1 MLVALLTTIVLQ
13 WLRLTYGVVQ
23 NFFKEEPRN
32 QSVLLGEDAL
42 LKCSAHE
49 SPLVSQWRNNDGSLL
64 GFHGAGKLSG
74 HEGRFS
80 YVIHSPDEKHLK
92 IENVTLR
99 DDGLFECQM
108 IHPSL
113 GAYRTSAFVNVLVS
127 PEKVAIMD
135 IDPDSVINVVEGND
149 YNLSCMAANG
159 KPHAVIN
166 WYIHGKKIED
176 GVIRWTEMNANRT
189 VTAFAILSWKPR
201 KSDIGAVLTCEAL
214 HPSTSSQFRVNIT
227 PNVLYP
233 SEVPKIDV
241 LSQPSL
247 LKPGDNI
254 TMKCSVVGGNPPPRL
269 LWFLHRN
276 LIGSNYTYN
285 ELTKETV
292 NIYSM
297 VVDADDNGA
306 VYECQS
312 TNLADDVPL
321 SEGIRLSVLFAPRSI
336 EISGETTVRTGHIVA
351 LQCRTG
357 LSNPAAKI
365 SWLINGQAVQSVIH
379 SYLEQTTGTVTV
391 SNLTISSTDVN
402 VVKHQIN
409 VQCIAVNDQ
418 GTTSKQLVIHI
429 LSPPMKPVIY
439 GSEGMILLEG
449 ETLNLTCESQGGN
462 PLATLTWFRGV
473 EKLKGTRNAAL
484 GDISQ
489 SAISVSLDRTM
500 NNQQLKCEARNGALD
515 EPLVV
520 TKSLTVLFP
529 PRRVTVRQDRSKR
542 LIIAGEITKLF
553 CLVHSSNPIAQLTW
567 TFPVVAS
574 AGFLFEEKRNN
585 RSNQEYGGHEMESVI
600 EFIPTEEMDGGEV
613 QCTASHP
620 QWAEQK
626 FALYSLNV
634 LYAPRI
640 VVDGALAIVIGEGD
654 DFKKNITLRANPPVS
669 TWRWRKDGSHFEHM
683 VGAIT
688 ARGPVL
694 SGHSVTRFDS
704 GLFTLIAGNSIG
716 TVNVTVYVTVE
727 YAAYVTHIT
736 SPVIA
741 TVGKEVV
748 MECEVD
754 GVPKRDGMVKW
765 LHDEQIIE
773 EVSFVGQTRAVMRL
787 NASFE
792 TSGAYICLADNGKG
806 VANRTVAYLLV
817 NRAPAIIRQPS
828 LLRAAGPLGGRV
840 QLCCRAHAVPDAH
853 FQWIVQGQSSP
864 VRRNS
869 SKYSFTTLQLNYS
882 TFEGV
887 FYISSLDRYDYQHPV
902 KCFAI
907 NRYGEDTV
915 EIRVSPPTAPD
926 TPSSLRVSNI
936 TKNSL
941 SFNWI
946 PGFDGGSE
954 QIFEV
959 RYQTSVESVYHIVN
973 SSFPEVEIRGLQPA
987 CLYEI
992 SIRARNKRGMVSEFS
1007 RPPITVYTKDEYG
1020 MDVISATKVDIIF
1033 RKDSFPMSVIVIFG
1047 ICCIILL
1054 LLNCFLLCY
1063 IHRRKRKRQLQEKT
1077 EMVRNANNNGLDV
1090 RPVQMYG
1097 TLTCAE
1103 SLCRP
1108 DSINTSRSELGHDP
1122 HSEDDQSLRTMI
1134 EVSPN
1139 GYVQQV
1145 DPVNYYEP
1153 ECLVE
1158 YEFDPNLYGDVI
1170 KSNTLRRSLHNY
1182 VNLHH
1187 PKVSEN
1193 GDTTFSFADRDSL
1206 SLVTDVDDVDSS
1218 RRIHKPRI
1226 IDVSSS
1232 TSLLANNNTTS
1243 QMLSTFLHHGGI
1255 HTTPFN
1261 FAHVDGDLV

>member
-1 MLVALLTTIVLQ
+1 
-13 WLRLTYGVVQ
+13 
-23 NFFKEEPRN
+23 
-32 QSVLLGEDAL
+32 
-42 LKCSAHE
+42 
-49 SPLVSQWRNNDGSLL
+49 
-64 GFHGAGKLSG
+64 
-74 HEGRFS
+74 
-80 YVIHSPDEKHLK
+80 
-92 IENVTLR
+92 
-99 DDGLFECQM
+99 
-108 IHPSL
+108 
-113 GAYRTSAFVNVLVS
+113 
-127 PEKVAIMD
+127 
-135 IDPDSVINVVEGND
+135 
-149 YNLSCMAANG
+149 
-159 KPHAVIN
+159 
-166 WYIHGKKIED
+166 
-176 GVIRWTEMNANRT
+176 
-189 VTAFAILSWKPR
+189 
-201 KSDIGAVLTCEAL
+201 
-214 HPSTSSQFRVNIT
+214 
-227 PNVLYP
+227 
-233 SEVPKIDV
+233 
-241 LSQPSL
+241 
-247 LKPGDNI
+247 
-254 TMKCSVVGGNPPPRL
+254 
-269 LWFLHRN
+269 
-276 LIGSNYTYN
+276 
-285 ELTKETV
+285 
-292 NIYSM
+292 M

-418 GTTSKQLVIHI
+418 GTTSKQLELLLKFIA
-429 LSPPMKPVIY
+429 PPMKPVIY

-585 RSNQEYGGHEMESVI
+585 RSAVQVPSIPNILRNQEYGGHEMESVI

-806 VANRTVAYLLV
+806 VVGSLYL
-817 NRAPAIIRQPS
+817 N
-828 LLRAAGPLGGRV
+828 
-840 QLCCRAHAVPDAH
+840 
-853 FQWIVQGQSSP
+853 
-864 VRRNS
+864 
-869 SKYSFTTLQLNYS
+869 
-882 TFEGV
+882 
-887 FYISSLDRYDYQHPV
+887 
-902 KCFAI
+902 
-907 NRYGEDTV
+907 
-915 EIRVSPPTAPD
+915 
-926 TPSSLRVSNI
+926 
-936 TKNSL
+936 
-941 SFNWI
+941 
-946 PGFDGGSE
+946 
-954 QIFEV
+954 
-959 RYQTSVESVYHIVN
+959 
-973 SSFPEVEIRGLQPA
+973 
-987 CLYEI
+987 
-992 SIRARNKRGMVSEFS
+992 
-1007 RPPITVYTKDEYG
+1007 
-1020 MDVISATKVDIIF
+1020 
-1033 RKDSFPMSVIVIFG
+1033 
-1047 ICCIILL
+1047 
-1054 LLNCFLLCY
+1054 LLNEF
-1063 IHRRKRKRQLQEKT
+1063 HR
-1077 EMVRNANNNGLDV
+1077 VYANN
-1090 RPVQMYG
+1090 
-1097 TLTCAE
+1097 E
-1103 SLCRP
+1103 
-1108 DSINTSRSELGHDP
+1108 
-1122 HSEDDQSLRTMI
+1122 
-1134 EVSPN
+1134 
-1139 GYVQQV
+1139 
-1145 DPVNYYEP
+1145 
-1153 ECLVE
+1153 
-1158 YEFDPNLYGDVI
+1158 
-1170 KSNTLRRSLHNY
+1170 
-1182 VNLHH
+1182 
-1187 PKVSEN
+1187 
-1193 GDTTFSFADRDSL
+1193 
-1206 SLVTDVDDVDSS
+1206 
-1218 RRIHKPRI
+1218 
-1226 IDVSSS
+1226 
-1232 TSLLANNNTTS
+1232 
-1243 QMLSTFLHHGGI
+1243 
-1255 HTTPFN
+1255 
-1261 FAHVDGDLV
+1261 

>member
-1 MLVALLTTIVLQ
+1 MLVALLTAIVLQ

-113 GAYRTSAFVNVLVS
+113 GAYRTSAFVNVLVP
-127 PEKVAIMD
+127 PEKVAIRD
-135 IDPDSVINVVEGND
+135 IDPGSVINVVEGND
-149 YNLSCMAANG
+149 YNLSCLAANG

-176 GVIRWTEMNANRT
+176 SVTRWTEMNANRT

-201 KSDIGAVLTCEAL
+201 RSDIGAILTCEAL
-214 HPSTSSQFRVNIT
+214 HPSTSSQFRVNVT

-321 SEGIRLSVLFAPRSI
+321 SEGIRLSVLYAPRSI
-336 EISGETTVRTGHIVA
+336 EISGETTARTGRIVA
-351 LQCRTG
+351 IQCRTG
-357 LSNPAAKI
+357 LSNPAARI

-418 GTTSKQLVIHI
+418 GATSKQLELLLKFIA
-429 LSPPMKPVIY
+429 PPMKPVIY
-439 GSEGMILLEG
+439 GSEEMTLLEG

-473 EKLKGTRNAAL
+473 EKLRGTRNAAL

-567 TFPVVAS
+567 TFPAVAS
-574 AGFLFEEKRNN
+574 SGLLFEEKRNN

-620 QWAEQK
+620 QWVEQK
-626 FALYSLNV
+626 FALYPLNV
-634 LYAPRI
+634 LYSPRI
-640 VVDGALAIVIGEGD
+640 VVDGPLSVVIGEGG

-669 TWRWRKDGSHFEHM
+669 TWRWQKDGSHFEHM

-694 SGHSVTRFDS
+694 SGRSVTRFDS
-704 GLFTLIAGNSIG
+704 GLFTFIAGNSVG

-727 YAAYVTHIT
+727 
-736 SPVIA
+736 
-741 TVGKEVV
+741 
-748 MECEVD
+748 C
-754 GVPKRDGMVKW
+754 KRYYRFLNLFWVYS
-765 LHDEQIIE
+765 L
-773 EVSFVGQTRAVMRL
+773 MRS
-787 NASFE
+787 NAQLK
-792 TSGAYICLADNGKG
+792 CL
-806 VANRTVAYLLV
+806 
-817 NRAPAIIRQPS
+817 S
-828 LLRAAGPLGGRV
+828 LL
-840 QLCCRAHAVPDAH
+840 
-853 FQWIVQGQSSP
+853 
-864 VRRNS
+864 
-869 SKYSFTTLQLNYS
+869 
-882 TFEGV
+882 
-887 FYISSLDRYDYQHPV
+887 
-902 KCFAI
+902 
-907 NRYGEDTV
+907 
-915 EIRVSPPTAPD
+915 
-926 TPSSLRVSNI
+926 LR
-936 TKNSL
+936 K
-941 SFNWI
+941 F
-946 PGFDGGSE
+946 
-954 QIFEV
+954 
-959 RYQTSVESVYHIVN
+959 
-973 SSFPEVEIRGLQPA
+973 
-987 CLYEI
+987 
-992 SIRARNKRGMVSEFS
+992 
-1007 RPPITVYTKDEYG
+1007 
-1020 MDVISATKVDIIF
+1020 
-1033 RKDSFPMSVIVIFG
+1033 
-1047 ICCIILL
+1047 
-1054 LLNCFLLCY
+1054 
-1063 IHRRKRKRQLQEKT
+1063 
-1077 EMVRNANNNGLDV
+1077 
-1090 RPVQMYG
+1090 
-1097 TLTCAE
+1097 
-1103 SLCRP
+1103 
-1108 DSINTSRSELGHDP
+1108 
-1122 HSEDDQSLRTMI
+1122 
-1134 EVSPN
+1134 
-1139 GYVQQV
+1139 
-1145 DPVNYYEP
+1145 
-1153 ECLVE
+1153 
-1158 YEFDPNLYGDVI
+1158 
-1170 KSNTLRRSLHNY
+1170 
-1182 VNLHH
+1182 
-1187 PKVSEN
+1187 
-1193 GDTTFSFADRDSL
+1193 
-1206 SLVTDVDDVDSS
+1206 
-1218 RRIHKPRI
+1218 
-1226 IDVSSS
+1226 
-1232 TSLLANNNTTS
+1232 
-1243 QMLSTFLHHGGI
+1243 
-1255 HTTPFN
+1255 
-1261 FAHVDGDLV
+1261 